1 MRITLVIVFMVL
13 SIHSVAQDKLMLP
26 HIDTIGLEYRS
37 GGADLDSIDA
47 VNVGNLTLRPAAG
60 FSQIFEHNLANNLYE
75 SPAGFTYLINEKK
88 VKPKYIGLPYLGFQY
103 AFGSALNQALNLDYH
118 QYFTPQ
124 THLHF
129 RYHRRTSNGLLR
141 NGDFK
146 LNDVSLEFYHSK
158 KRWSTKLEAYYGGH
172 EYGEN
177 SGIET
182 VELLET
188 FPIEFTP
195 ILRNNARSTIRKL
208 NIAWDNYYRV
218 LGDSING
225 LGIKTQQRFDLNGRV
240 FNDPNF
246 DDSLVD
252 NVYID
257 TVTTRDQYQT
267 SSISNGGGIYFSTNS
282 FQIDATINHRYW
294 KNQNLAQYRDT
305 NEVFLQSLL
314 WTEWK
319 GIAIENDF
327 YFNLIGALGE
337 FYNHTKLTFSPFR
350 KAEVFGRLNFD
361 NRLPMPYQRF
371 HNANHVQWELNELQT
386 QQILNITGGIHYG
399 DTNFVEATVN
409 WTNISNGL
417 YFIEN
422 EWRQDT
428 LDFVSVG
435 SIGVKGGLKLGKFGF
450 YPSVR
455 LGINTDNFNY
465 QPTFSTMNRISFQTK
480 LFKAQRLGVALG
492 VDVGYVAGYQFMQYN
507 TLLSVVQPVQT
518 AEKTPNLMRLNAFA
532 ALSIDEFR
540 FFVRAE
546 HLDYF
551 INDQTARIDTNYPIM
566 PFIIRIGVTWDFFN

>member
-1 MRITLVIVFMVL
+1 MRIILISIFIVL
-13 SIHSVAQDKLMLP
+13 GIHSAAQDKLMLS
-26 HIDTIGLEYRS
+26 HVDTIGLQYRS
-37 GGADLDSIDA
+37 GGVDLDSIDA

-60 FSQIFEHNLANNLYE
+60 FSQMFEYNLAQNLYQ
-75 SPAGFTYLINEKK
+75 SPAGFSYLINEKR
-88 VKPKYIGLPYLGFQY
+88 VNPKYIGLPYLGFQY

-129 RYHRRTSNGLLR
+129 RYHRRTSNGILR
-141 NGDFK
+141 NGGFK
-146 LNDVSLEFYHSK
+146 LNDVSLEFYHTK

-172 EYGEN
+172 EYSEN
-177 SGIET
+177 TGIVT
-182 VELLET
+182 DSMLVD

-195 ILRNNARSTIRKL
+195 VIRNNAQSEIRKL
-208 NIAWDNYYRV
+208 NIAWDNYYRL
-218 LGDSING
+218 LGDSLNG
-225 LGIKTQQRFDLNGRV
+225 FGLKTQNRFDLNGRV

-246 DDSLVD
+246 DDTLVD

-257 TVTTRDQYQT
+257 TVNTRDQYQT
-267 SSISNGGGIYFSTNS
+267 SSTSNGGGIYFSS
-282 FQIDATINHRYW
+282 KLLQIDATLNHRYW
-294 KNQNLAQYRDT
+294 RNQNLAQYRDT
-305 NEVFLQSLL
+305 NEVYLQSML
-314 WTEWK
+314 WTKWR
-319 GIAIENDF
+319 GISIENDF

-337 FYNHTKLTFSPFR
+337 FYNHTKLTLKPFD
-350 KAEVFGRLNFD
+350 KTHVFGRLNFD
-361 NRLPMPYQRF
+361 NRLPLPYQRF
-371 HNANHVQWELNELQT
+371 HNANHLQWELNELQT
-386 QQILNITGGIHYG
+386 QQILNVSGGIRYG

-409 WTNISNGL
+409 WTNINNGL
-417 YFIEN
+417 YFIDN

-428 LDFVSVG
+428 LDFISVG
-435 SIGVKGGLKLGKFGF
+435 SIGIKGGLKLGKFGF

-492 VDVGYVAGYQFMQYN
+492 VDVGYVTGYQFMQYN

-518 AEKTPNLMRLNAFA
+518 AEKTPSLMRLNAFA

-566 PFIIRIGVTWDFFN
+566 PFIIRIGITWDFFN